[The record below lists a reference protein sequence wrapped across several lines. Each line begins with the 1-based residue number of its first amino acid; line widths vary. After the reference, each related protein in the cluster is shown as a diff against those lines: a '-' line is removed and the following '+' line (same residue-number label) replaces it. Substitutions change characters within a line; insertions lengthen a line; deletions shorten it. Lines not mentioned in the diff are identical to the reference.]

1 MAKEETREK
10 KAEKAREYILDED
23 LTGVC
28 TARKAAQKAR
38 DFVKTLGEEESD
50 EENPLDEDADVTG
63 IEEDARDDE

>member
-23 LTGVC
+23 LTGVR
-28 TARKAAQKAR
+28 TARKAAQKVR

>member
-23 LTGVC
+23 LTGVR

-38 DFVKTLGEEESD
+38 DFVKT
-50 EENPLDEDADVTG
+50 
-63 IEEDARDDE
+63 